1 MVWWEQIHQYLRTKL
16 SICII
21 FSHTLYW
28 ATHQTGHASYCNAQ
42 IFVLKI
48 IWLNFLCLKLCDIN
62 LFEYQFE
69 YNWIL
74 DIFELFETYRR
85 TKLKKS
91 SLHLIPQLSSNIT
104 LSTRNKN
111 RFKHWLLIKVNY
123 SRDLLP
129 TLLKLFFIFFLISR
143 IFHKLCLD
151 NLRFS

>member
-21 FSHTLYW
+21 FSHTSYW
-28 ATHQTGHASYCNAQ
+28 ATHHIGPHIKQAMHHIEQCIFCNAQ

-91 SLHLIPQLSSNIT
+91 SLHLIPQLTSNIT

-129 TLLKLFFIFFLISR
+129 TLLKLFFYIFLNF
-143 IFHKLCLD
+143 
-151 NLRFS
+151 